1 MRNAVRRYNKRQM
14 KKKHLGQFQELGFMV
29 EAALPAA
36 MDSSGR
42 NAVLYRFINEAVE
55 ANGLAFGG
63 GMSEDFS
70 GFVVSAKAY
79 GKVEENHR
87 ALVQAWLERQG
98 ELTNVVVGPLRDA
111 WYGWG

>member
-14 KKKHLGQFQELGFMV
+14 KKKHLGEFQELGFMV
-29 EAALPAA
+29 EAQMPAA
-36 MDSSGR
+36 MDEQGR
-42 NAVLYRFINEAVE
+42 NAFLYRFIRDAVE

-63 GMSEDFS
+63 GMGDDFS

-79 GKVEENHR
+79 GKVEESAR
-87 ALVQAWLERQG
+87 ALVQGWLEQQG
-98 ELTNVVVGPLRDA
+98 ELKNVVVGPLRDA